1 MRKSS
6 AHRLSGGDSSSSLST
21 DFLWIMGHCCGGI
34 EVPGSVSDPVMCGEA
49 NLDLPVFETYLT
61 THPVP
66 SKAYEY

>member
-1 MRKSS
+1 MHAGCQEETHPQAS
-6 AHRLSGGDSSSSLST
+6 ALTLDQWAIVVGN
-21 DFLWIMGHCCGGI
+21 I
-34 EVPGSVSDPVMCGEA
+34 EVPGSVSDPVMCGES